1 MGKIAYVFPGQ
12 GSQYAGMGLDLY
24 QQSPAARDI
33 FDEADEVLGFPL
45 SKLCFEGPEEEL
57 TKTVNAQPAL
67 LTMSVACLA
76 AAKEKLPKADF
87 AAGHSLGEYSALT
100 AAGAMPFANALKLS
114 RERGRL
120 MFEAGQQVAG
130 AMSAVIGMAAEPLQA
145 VCEENGVYIAN
156 YNCPGQIV
164 ISGEPD
170 KVRAA
175 GKAARKNGAKL
186 AIPLAVS
193 GAFHCPLMRP
203 AAEQL
208 APQIDAAPVSAPQ
221 ILVIGNVQ
229 AQPLTTAEEIK
240 QELKDQIC
248 SCVQWEGIVRYLLD
262 QGVDTFIEIGP
273 GEVLTGLLKR
283 IAPEAKH
290 INIGKLSD
298 PEALG

>member
-24 QQSPAARDI
+24 QNIPAAKAV

-45 SKLCFEGPEEEL
+45 SKLCFEGPEGEL

-67 LTMSVACLA
+67 LAMSVACL

-87 AAGHSLGEYSALT
+87 AAGHSLGEYSALA
-100 AAGAMPFANALKLS
+100 AAGAMPFADALKLS

-120 MFEAGQQVAG
+120 MFEAGQQAAG

-208 APQIDAAPVSAPQ
+208 APQIDAAAVSAPQ
-221 ILVIGNVQ
+221 IPVIGNVQ

-240 QELKDQIC
+240 QELMDQIC
-248 SCVQWEGIVRYLLD
+248 SCVQWEGIVRYLLS

-298 PEALG
+298 LEAPG

>member
-1 MGKIAYVFPGQ
+1 MGKTAYIFPGQ

-24 QQSPAARDI
+24 QQSPAARGV
-33 FDEADEVLGFPL
+33 FDEADRVLGFPL
-45 SKLCFEGPEEEL
+45 SKLCFEGPDEEL
-57 TKTVNAQPAL
+57 KKTVNAQPAL
-67 LTMSVACLA
+67 LTMSIACLA
-76 AAKEKLPKADF
+76 AAKEKLPKVDF

-100 AAGAMPFANALKLS
+100 AAGAMPFADALKLS

-130 AMSAVIGMAAEPLQA
+130 AMSAVIGMAAGPLQA

-175 GKAARKNGAKL
+175 GKAAKQAGAKL

-208 APQIDAAPVSAPQ
+208 APQIDTTDVSTPQ
-221 ILVIGNVQ
+221 IPVIGNVQ
-229 AQPLTTAEEIK
+229 AQPLTTAEAIK

-248 SCVQWEGIVRYLLD
+248 SCVQWEDTIRYLLD

-298 PEALG
+298 LETLG